1 MNLRQTEMW
10 NTFRYSYWF
19 VPALLAIF
27 AAGLAFLT
35 LQLDRLLDPATL
47 TSTGLV
53 FNGGPGEA
61 STLLSAIIGSMVT
74 VSGTTFSIVIVA
86 LVLASSQYGPRLLR
100 NFMRD
105 FGNQMVLGIFIATFI
120 YCLLVLRDV
129 RSDTA
134 NPFVPYLSVTVGV
147 GLALVSVGVLIF
159 FIHHAARSIQAPYV
173 IKTIYQD
180 LDRSIERLYPQKLGQ
195 DPPLHKADRVEEDIP
210 GDFEEQAERVFS
222 PGSGY
227 IQTID
232 THALLKMAVKEDVL
246 VRLILRPGAYVIKG
260 QEVALVWPP
269 QKLNGKLREK
279 FSRCFMVGNYRT
291 QAQDIEF
298 DLNQLVEMAIRALSP
313 AINDPFTA
321 MMCSDRLGE
330 GLCRLAARD
339 FPSPFRYD
347 NAGHLRVITDSTDF
361 PHLVKASFNQLRQYG
376 KESVSVTVRLLE
388 VIFLVL
394 HHARNEEQR
403 EVLQREAEMI
413 YRGSCE
419 AITEPNDLAAIRA
432 RYDKV
437 LKALDTAR
445 QVS

>member
-1 MNLRQTEMW
+1 MNLRQSDMW
-10 NTFRYSYWF
+10 DSVRYSYWF
-19 VPALLAIF
+19 VPSMLAII
-27 AAGLAFLT
+27 AAVLAFLT
-35 LQLDRLLDPATL
+35 LQLDRQLDSATL
-47 TSTGLV
+47 TATGII

-134 NPFVPYLSVTVGV
+134 SPFVPHLSVTVGLV
-147 GLALVSVGVLIF
+147 LALVSVGVLIF

-173 IKTIYQD
+173 IKTISHD
-180 LDRSIERLYPQKLGQ
+180 LDRSIERLYPQRLGQ
-195 DPPLHKADRVEEDIP
+195 DPPLHKADRVEDDIP
-210 GDFEEQAERVFS
+210 AGFEEEAGKVFS

-227 IQTID
+227 IQAID
-232 THALLKMAVKEDVL
+232 TQTLLNLAIKEDLL
-246 VRLILRPGAYVIKG
+246 VRLIYRPGTYVMKG

-269 QKLNGKLREK
+269 QRFENKLREK
-279 FSRCFMVGNYRT
+279 FARCFILGNYRT
-291 QAQDIEF
+291 QEQDIEF

-330 GLCRLAARD
+330 GLSRLAARD

-347 NAGHLRVITDSTDF
+347 TAGHLRVITDSTDF

-388 VIFLVL
+388 VVLLVL

-413 YRGSCE
+413 YRGSCA
-419 AITEPNDLAAIRA
+419 AIAEPNDLAAIRA
-432 RYDKV
+432 RYDKI
-437 LKALDTAR
+437 LKALDAAR
-445 QVS
+445 KVS

>member
-1 MNLRQTEMW
+1 MW
-10 NTFRYSYWF
+10 DRVRYSYWF
-19 VPALLAIF
+19 VPALLAF
-27 AAGLAFLT
+27 LAAGLAFLT
-35 LQLDRLLDPATL
+35 LQLDRQLDPATL
-47 TSTGLV
+47 IATGII

-134 NPFVPYLSVTVGV
+134 SPFVPHLSVTVGV
-147 GLALVSVGVLIF
+147 ALALVSVGVLIF

-173 IKTIYQD
+173 IRTISQD
-180 LDRSIERLYPQKLGQ
+180 LNQSIERLYPQKLGQ
-195 DPPLHKADRVEEDIP
+195 DPPMHKVDRVNEDIP
-210 GDFEEQAERVFS
+210 VDFEAQAAPVYS

-227 IQTID
+227 IQIID
-232 THALLKMAVKEDVL
+232 TRALLNLAIKEDFL
-246 VRLILRPGAYVIKG
+246 VRLMFRPGAYVMKG
-260 QEVALVWPP
+260 QEVAMVWPP
-269 QKLNGKLREK
+269 QKLDHKLREK
-279 FSRCFMVGNYRT
+279 FSRCFVLGNFRT
-291 QAQDIEF
+291 QEQDIEF

-330 GLCRLAARD
+330 GLSRLAARD
-339 FPSPFRYD
+339 FASDFRYD
-347 NAGHLRVITDSTDF
+347 NSGHLRVITESANF
-361 PHLVKASFNQLRQYG
+361 SHLVKASFNQLRQYG

-388 VIFLVL
+388 VVLLVL
-394 HHARNEEQR
+394 RHTRNEEQR

-413 YRGSCE
+413 YRGSCA

-432 RYDKV
+432 RYDRV
-437 LKALDTAR
+437 LKALDAAR
-445 QVS
+445 NVS

>member
-1 MNLRQTEMW
+1 MNPRQSDLW
-10 NTFRYSYWF
+10 DYIRYSYWF
-19 VPALLAIF
+19 VPAVLAVL

-35 LQLDRLLDPATL
+35 LKLDRQLDAATL
-47 TSTGLV
+47 ASTGLI

-129 RSDTA
+129 RSDVLS
-134 NPFVPYLSVTVGV
+134 PFVPHLSVTVGV

-173 IKTIYQD
+173 IKTISQD
-180 LDRSIERLYPQKLGQ
+180 LDRSIERLYSQKPGQNPPQ
-195 DPPLHKADRVEEDIP
+195 HKAGKVEEDIP
-210 GDFEEQAERVFS
+210 AEFEEQAERVHS

-227 IQTID
+227 IQAID
-232 THALLKMAVKEDVL
+232 NKTLLKLAVRHDLL
-246 VRLILRPGAYVIKG
+246 VRLLFRPGVYVMKG
-260 QEVALVWPP
+260 QEVALIWPP
-269 QKLNGKLREK
+269 QKMDPALKNK
-279 FSRCFMVGNYRT
+279 FSGCFILGNYRT
-291 QAQDIEF
+291 QEQDIEF

-321 MMCSDRLGE
+321 MMCTDRLGE
-330 GLCRLAARD
+330 GLCRLAALD

-347 NAGHLRVITDSTDF
+347 SAGHLRIITDNTDF

-376 KESVSVTVRLLE
+376 KDSVSVTIRLLE
-388 VIFLVL
+388 VILTVL
-394 HHARNEEQR
+394 RHARTEEQR
-403 EVLQREAEMI
+403 AVLQREAEMI

-419 AITEPNDLAAIRA
+419 AITEPNDLDAIRS
-432 RYDKV
+432 RYDKILKV
-437 LKALDTAR
+437 LADAR
-445 QVS
+445 KLS

>member
-1 MNLRQTEMW
+1 MNPRQSDLW
-10 NTFRYSYWF
+10 DSIRYSYWF
-19 VPALLAIF
+19 VPAILAIL

-35 LQLDRLLDPATL
+35 LQLDRQLDAATL
-47 TSTGLV
+47 ASTGII

-86 LVLASSQYGPRLLR
+86 LVLASSQFGPRLLR

-105 FGNQMVLGIFIATFI
+105 FGNQMVLGTFIATFI

-134 NPFVPYLSVTVGV
+134 NPFVPHLSVTVGV

-173 IKTIYQD
+173 IKTISKD
-180 LDRSIERLYPQKLGQ
+180 LDTSIERLYPQRLGQ
-195 DPPLHKADRVEEDIP
+195 DPPLHKVDRVEEDIP
-210 GDFEEQAERVFS
+210 ADFEAQAGQVYS

-227 IQTID
+227 IQAID
-232 THALLKMAVKEDVL
+232 TRTLLHLAIKHDLL
-246 VRLILRPGAYVIKG
+246 VRLIFRPGAYVMKG

-269 QKLNGKLREK
+269 QKIDRSLKEK
-279 FSRCFMVGNYRT
+279 FSQCFILGNYRT
-291 QAQDIEF
+291 QEQDIEF

-321 MMCSDRLGE
+321 MMCTDRLGE

-347 NAGHLRVITDSTDF
+347 NAGNLRVITDNTDF

-388 VIFLVL
+388 VILLVL
-394 HHARNEEQR
+394 RHARNEEQR

-419 AITEPNDLAAIRA
+419 AITEPNDLDAIRA
-432 RYDKV
+432 RYDKI
-437 LKALDTAR
+437 LKILATAR
-445 QVS
+445 QTS